1 MLSGGCSPG
10 IVSESPQTIWKVR
23 SKGLGVGTLIQLSR
37 EHRGSTRE
45 SSSPACLSAS
55 DADDRPELSLQHPS
69 GLCPFLA
76 LYLGGTLAKQIGKG
90 QTSFSLCELSSSLG
104 LQRKEM

>member
-1 MLSGGCSPG
+1 MLSSGRSPG
-10 IVSESPQTIWKVR
+10 IVSEFPQTVWKVR
-23 SKGLGVGTLIQLSR
+23 SNGLGVGTLIQLSW
-37 EHRGSTRE
+37 EHGGPTKE
-45 SSSPACLSAS
+45 SSSPACPSAS
-55 DADDRPELSLQHPS
+55 DADDRPELSLQRPS
-69 GLCPFLA
+69 GPCPFLA